1 MATTKKTTTK
11 KAASK
16 PAPKKQHEL
25 IEKKPEHGVEQIYDA
40 IPTKPEPVKPIE
52 EEKVSYVIP
61 RDNSLESGD
70 QFFEWCCNGINY
82 RFKRGEVLTHP
93 RSLYE
98 AISKKLFAR
107 ERISPFVAEFKNTSK
122 KLN

>member
-1 MATTKKTTTK
+1 MATTKTNTTK
-11 KAASK
+11 KAPRK
-16 PAPKKQHEL
+16 TAPKKQHEP
-25 IEKKPEHGVEQIYDA
+25 IEKKPEHGIEQLEL
-40 IPTKPEPVKPIE
+40 PNKPEPMKE

-70 QFFEWCCNGINY
+70 QYFEWCCNGINY

-107 ERISPFVAEFKNTSK
+107 ERVSPFVAEFRNTSK

>member
-16 PAPKKQHEL
+16 PAPKKQHEP
-25 IEKKPEHGVEQIYDA
+25 IEKKPERGVEQLEL
-40 IPTKPEPVKPIE
+40 PSKPEPVKPKE

-61 RDNSLESGD
+61 KDNSLESGD
-70 QFFEWCCNGINY
+70 QYFEWCCNGINY

-107 ERISPFVAEFKNTSK
+107 ERVSPFVAEFMNTSK

>member
-1 MATTKKTTTK
+1 MATTKKTPAK

-16 PAPKKQHEL
+16 PATKKQHEPV
-25 IEKKPEHGVEQIYDA
+25 EKKPEHGIEQLEL
-40 IPTKPEPVKPIE
+40 PNKPEPVKPIE
-52 EEKVSYVIP
+52 EEKISYVIP
-61 RDNSLESGD
+61 RDDSLESAD
-70 QFFEWCCNGINY
+70 QYFEWCCNGINY

-98 AISKKLFAR
+98 KISKKLFAR
-107 ERISPFVAEFKNTSK
+107 EHVSTFVAEFKNTSK